1 MVSRSCTSLMAKRTL
16 TSLHRN
22 RVVSSACLPF
32 PYYGPRTD
40 TYRELPRFAARVRQE
55 SWILPCRRGIH
66 NRGDNAVNASEGTEI
81 HVERSIDEDGIV
93 TLTLNRPKAANTMG
107 RVMLRQWTE
116 CMRDLAHNDKV
127 RCVVVT
133 SVSAKV
139 FSAGAD
145 LRERATMS
153 SDEAAEFVTA
163 LRTGMESL
171 AQLPMPVICAMEGVA
186 VGGGLELALAADW
199 IICGQNAWMG
209 LVETS
214 LAIVPG
220 AGGTQRLSR
229 RIGEARAK
237 ELIFRA
243 HKIDSDTAFTYG
255 LVQHV
260 VPAGMATSKAF
271 E

>member
-1 MVSRSCTSLMAKRTL
+1 MATRIL
-16 TSLHRN
+16 ASLHSN
-22 RVVSSACLPF
+22 RSVSSACASF
-32 PYYGPRTD
+32 PYLRSD
-40 TYRELPRFAARVRQE
+40 IFHEQPRFAARVRQE
-55 SWILPCRRGIH
+55 SRMRLCGRGIH
-66 NRGDNAVNASEGTEI
+66 NRGETVNSSEGIEI
-81 HVERSIDEDGIV
+81 HVESRINEDGIV
-93 TLTLNRPKAANTMG
+93 TLTLNRPKAANAMG

-116 CMRDLAHNDKV
+116 CMRDLAHNDNV

-153 SDEAAEFVTA
+153 SDEASEFVTA

-199 IICGQNAWMG
+199 IICGQDARMG

-243 HKIDSDTAFTYG
+243 HKIDSDTALSYG

-260 VPAGMATSKAF
+260 VPAGMATSEAF